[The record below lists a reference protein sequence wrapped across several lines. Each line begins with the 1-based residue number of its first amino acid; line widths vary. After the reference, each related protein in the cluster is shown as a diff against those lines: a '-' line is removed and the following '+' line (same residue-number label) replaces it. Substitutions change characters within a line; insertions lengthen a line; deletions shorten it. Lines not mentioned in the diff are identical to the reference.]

1 MSMGTR
7 IKEARQAANV
17 SQEQLAKIIGVSKGA
32 IGNYEADISH
42 PKEEILIALMTTLN
56 VDANYM
62 YQDYIEIKKTP
73 TDTIGESDPQMQK
86 LIDNYKVLNSLGQS
100 RLVEQ
105 SEDMTTNIKYTEV
118 STKTASKKEA

>member
-7 IKEARQAANV
+7 IKEARQAANLN
-17 SQEQLAKIIGVSKGA
+17 QEQLAKILGISKGA

-62 YQDYIEIKKTP
+62 YQDYIEIKKAP
-73 TDTIGESDPQMQK
+73 ADCESDPQMQE
-86 LIDNYKVLNSLGQS
+86 LIENYKSLNPLGRS

-118 STKTASKKEA
+118 STETASKNEA

>member
-73 TDTIGESDPQMQK
+73 TDHLSESDFEKQRLLHNFDSLNPK
-86 LIDNYKVLNSLGQS
+86 GRKALIDYSDDLAS
-100 RLVEQ
+100 
-105 SEDMTTNIKYTEV
+105 MPKYTEV
-118 STKTASKKEA
+118 TDETEVKKQA